1 MKQEDPILV
10 AIHCLVYNH
19 EPYLRDCF
27 EGFVMQKLSGEGLA
41 FLEIDGSTVE
51 YNLQRGEQ
59 MVIDTGYLAMM
70 DASVTMEVTK
80 IKGVKN
86 ALFGGEGMF
95 NTLVTGPGR
104 VVIQTMPMSGFAHFI
119 ASLIPKKS

>member
-1 MKQEDPILV
+1 MSVHFQQKASTGFLGG
-10 AIHCLVYNH
+10 
-19 EPYLRDCF
+19 
-27 EGFVMQKLSGEGLA
+27 EGFVMQKLSGEGMA

-80 IKGVKN
+80 IKGIKN
-86 ALFGGEGMF
+86 ALFGGEGLF

-104 VVIQTMPMSGFAHFI
+104 VLIQTMPLSGFAQFV
-119 ASLIPKKS
+119 ANLLPKKS